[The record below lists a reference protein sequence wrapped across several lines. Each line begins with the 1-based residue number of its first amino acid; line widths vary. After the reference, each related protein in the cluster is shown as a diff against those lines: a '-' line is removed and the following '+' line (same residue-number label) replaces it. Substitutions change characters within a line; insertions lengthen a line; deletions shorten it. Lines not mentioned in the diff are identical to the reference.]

1 MSQGSAALPGPVC
14 PGALMSFVFPLHC
27 HSTTPSF
34 QESPRPF
41 AIGSCSGLLEAHASQ
56 GKPLCQLSVHSG
68 LASKLCFL
76 FLCGKG
82 LVYALRALVSNLFLT
97 AHPLFPCLVG
107 KQEEEGC
114 TGPYPFSVS
123 QELRAMARETHV
135 ATPLNP
141 WKVTLRWQE
150 VCKLLSSN
158 LQSLLTVVRFI

>member
-1 MSQGSAALPGPVC
+1 MPKVIVQLVQLGKDEIAMSQGSAALPGPVC

-27 HSTTPSF
+27 HSTAPSF

-82 LVYALRALVSNLFLT
+82 LVYALRALVSN
-97 AHPLFPCLVG
+97 
-107 KQEEEGC
+107 
-114 TGPYPFSVS
+114 
-123 QELRAMARETHV
+123 
-135 ATPLNP
+135 
-141 WKVTLRWQE
+141 
-150 VCKLLSSN
+150 
-158 LQSLLTVVRFI
+158 